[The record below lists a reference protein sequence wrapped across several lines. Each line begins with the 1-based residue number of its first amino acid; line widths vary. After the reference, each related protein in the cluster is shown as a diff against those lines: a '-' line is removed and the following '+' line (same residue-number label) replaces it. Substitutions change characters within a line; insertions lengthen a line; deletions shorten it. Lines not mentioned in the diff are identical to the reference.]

1 MISYFVYN
9 FNNCVIYV
17 TVYKKYTNKIYKEK
31 EERLIYDE
39 VNNNFVKARS
49 SRIVKTMFKPKI
61 NIKYWEDEIE
71 KTRNEE

>member
-17 TVYKKYTNKIYKEK
+17 TVYKKYTNKRYKEK
-31 EERLIYDE
+31 GERLIYDE

-49 SRIVKTMFKPKI
+49 SGIVKTMFKPKR
-61 NIKYWEDEIE
+61 NIKY
-71 KTRNEE
+71 